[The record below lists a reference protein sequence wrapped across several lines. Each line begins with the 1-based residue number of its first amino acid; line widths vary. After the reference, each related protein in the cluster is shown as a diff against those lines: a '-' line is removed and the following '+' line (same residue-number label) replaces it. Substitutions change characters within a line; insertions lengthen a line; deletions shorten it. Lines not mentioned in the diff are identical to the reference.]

1 MARWAAILISII
13 AIGGACYL
21 WLLYGNDPADSFEVL
36 RVVTDSQTNRHA
48 VVYRYD
54 HRYDH
59 ANSSTRTIAV
69 WIVSGQAPGVGSRK
83 PIGGA
88 PALVSPGSV
97 DTLKLKWLHPDER
110 LVAEVDGNLS
120 VQTDKN
126 FQDCYLGYKTAL
138 ICVDTAQAEVRA
150 SADR

>member
-1 MARWAAILISII
+1 MSMARWAAILISII

-21 WLLYGNDPADSFEVL
+21 WLLSGNDFADSFEVL

-54 HRYDH
+54 H

-69 WIVSGQAPGVGSRK
+69 SIVSGQAPGVGSRK

-88 PALVSPGSV
+88 PALVFPGSV

-126 FQDCYLGYKTAL
+126 FQDCYLGYKAAL